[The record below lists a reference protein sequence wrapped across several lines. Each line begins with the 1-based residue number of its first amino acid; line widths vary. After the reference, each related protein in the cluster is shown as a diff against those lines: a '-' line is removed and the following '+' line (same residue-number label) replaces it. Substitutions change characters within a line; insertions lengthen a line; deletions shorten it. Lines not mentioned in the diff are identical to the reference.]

1 MMQYRREFEIVMNV
15 KQNLDLEV
23 LMSIFL
29 NGLKGEIQAELKVGE
44 F

>member
-1 MMQYRREFEIVMNV
+1 MVNA

-29 NGLKGEIQAELKVGE
+29 NGLKWEIQAELKVGE